1 MVLKA
6 RCKVSAPN
14 VHTPQTFE
22 FKHNLIHFCHSI
34 IIDHDGITSF
44 TSCGEVTTYQVYKV
58 PRPKKVLKAESKQ
71 GKAGPGLA
79 SASGPDRELT
89 SMSFF
94 FPELLCSVT
103 FFSNTYR

>member
-14 VHTPQTFE
+14 VYTPQTFE

-79 SASGPDRELT
+79 MVFSRDT
-89 SMSFF
+89 
-94 FPELLCSVT
+94 LLEALPT
-103 FFSNTYR
+103 LH